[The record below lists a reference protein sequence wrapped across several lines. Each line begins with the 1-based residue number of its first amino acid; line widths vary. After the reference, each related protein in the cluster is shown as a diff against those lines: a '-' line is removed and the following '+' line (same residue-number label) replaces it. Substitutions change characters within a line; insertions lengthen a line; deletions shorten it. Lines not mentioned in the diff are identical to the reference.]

1 MMSSGAMSMTDLESI
16 YSTRRFAVQ
25 FVT

>member
-1 MMSSGAMSMTDLESI
+1 MSSGAMSMTDLESI

>member
-1 MMSSGAMSMTDLESI
+1 MTDLESI